1 MKFTIITVTL
11 NCGDK
16 LVNTIKSVLDQTF
29 TDFEM
34 LIKDGGSTDGS
45 LDAVKRLCDT
55 RIRIEKSKDSG
66 IYDAMNQAAGMALGE
81 YIIFMNAGDTFFSE
95 DVLEKVAAADLPKEK
110 CIAYGD
116 TFFKLWNAVDKAAPE
131 ITDSVCY
138 RKIPNHQAIFYSR
151 DTLTDRG
158 FDTQFP
164 IRGDYEHFL
173 YTFYNTDTAFK
184 YLGFTINNYEGG
196 GFSEKNAAEDKKE
209 YKEAV
214 KRHIPAFKRFLY
226 RMQLILTLHKLR
238 GYLAHNPRFSKQ
250 YQALKA
256 KVYKR

>member
-45 LDAVKRLCDT
+45 LDTVKRLCDT

-95 DVLEKVAAADLPKEK
+95 DVLEKVAVADLPKEK

-151 DTLTDRG
+151 DTLTGRG

-173 YTFYNTDTAFK
+173 YTFYNTDTHLSIWDLPSTTTRAAVFRK
-184 YLGFTINNYEGG
+184 RMLPKTR
-196 GFSEKNAAEDKKE
+196 KNIKK
-209 YKEAV
+209 
-214 KRHIPAFKRFLY
+214 L
-226 RMQLILTLHKLR
+226 
-238 GYLAHNPRFSKQ
+238 
-250 YQALKA
+250 
-256 KVYKR
+256 